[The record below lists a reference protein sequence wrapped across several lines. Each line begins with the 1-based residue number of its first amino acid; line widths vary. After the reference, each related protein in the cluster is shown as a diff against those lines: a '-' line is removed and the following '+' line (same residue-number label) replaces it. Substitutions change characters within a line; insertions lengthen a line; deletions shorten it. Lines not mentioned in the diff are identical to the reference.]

1 MILCRECG
9 NSAPSRDGFC
19 SSCGALLDWSGERV
33 ETQVLPTV
41 QAAPTGQSAP
51 PIPATAAAGTGQ
63 AEAPGGAFH
72 GGTGQIGI
80 GQGGIGQG
88 GVPQGWT
95 PAQADPR
102 GAAFQNA
109 AAQNSAAQNSAAQ
122 GWIPAAEARRSDPV
136 PVQSEPAYDGPFCQA
151 CGVRNP
157 RERRFCRSCGA
168 MLQLPA
174 LPAQARRGW
183 WRRLIDRLTGRRR
196 EFAAGERPTG
206 FRDHHGSGS
215 GHTGKG
221 RLRLPRHIKLGRLA
235 PILIIAGLAGIGLG
249 PARTWVTNEVNTL
262 LGKAK
267 ARVNEHYVNVTPVG
281 ASAVSQKDHGA
292 ALAIDGLN
300 NTYWASSQ
308 HPDGV
313 GEALTITFSAPVDI
327 DQIGILSGADA
338 QNFRAFARPHD
349 LVVTAAGAAPETLA
363 FDDSADF
370 QNRGVTLRKVTSV
383 TITVKDAYAG
393 QKQHDLAIRDLE
405 FFVKS
410 S

>member
-41 QAAPTGQSAP
+41 QTAPTGRTGP
-51 PIPATAAAGTGQ
+51 PVTAAATAGAGPVEQQGAAAQ
-63 AEAPGGAFH
+63 ANVAQGNTAPGNMAH
-72 GGTGQIGI
+72 GNTAQRSG
-80 GQGGIGQG
+80 
-88 GVPQGWT
+88 PQGWT
-95 PAQADPR
+95 PAASQ
-102 GAAFQNA
+102 GAAVNNA
-109 AAQNSAAQNSAAQ
+109 AAQ
-122 GWIPAAEARRSDPV
+122 GWIPAAEARRADPV
-136 PVQSEPAYDGPFCQA
+136 PVQSEPDYDGPYCQA

-157 RERRFCRSCGA
+157 QERRFCRSCGA

-174 LPAQARRGW
+174 LAAPARRGW
-183 WRRLIDRLTGRRR
+183 WRRLIDRITGRRR
-196 EFAAGERPTG
+196 EFAAGQRPSG
-206 FRDHHGSGS
+206 FRDHQGGGSTQS
-215 GHTGKG
+215 GKR
-221 RLRLPRHIKLGRLA
+221 RLRLPRHIKLGKLA
-235 PILIIAGLAGIGLG
+235 PILIIAGLAGVGLG
-249 PARTWVTNEVNTL
+249 PARTWVTNEVNSL

-267 ARVNEHYVNVTPVG
+267 ARVNQHYVNVTPVG
-281 ASAVSQKDHGA
+281 ATALSQKDHGA

-300 NTYWASSQ
+300 NTYWASAQ

-313 GEALTITFSAPVDI
+313 GETLTITFASPVDI

-349 LVVTAAGAAPETLA
+349 LVVTAAGGSPETLS

-370 QNRGVTLRKVTSV
+370 QSRGATLRQVTTV
-383 TITVKDAYAG
+383 TITVKDAYPG

-405 FFVKS
+405 FFVKQG
-410 S
+410 

>member
-41 QAAPTGQSAP
+41 QGAPTGQTVP
-51 PIPATAAAGTGQ
+51 PIPATATAGVSQVEPQ
-63 AEAPGGAFH
+63 AGVFQGGIAQ
-72 GGTGQIGI
+72 GGTGQGGV

-88 GVPQGWT
+88 AVAPGWT
-95 PAQADPR
+95 PAV
-102 GAAFQNA
+102 
-109 AAQNSAAQNSAAQ
+109 
-122 GWIPAAEARRSDPV
+122 EARRADPV
-136 PVQSEPAYDGPFCQA
+136 PVQSEPEYSGPFCQA

-157 RERRFCRSCGA
+157 EDRRFCRSCGA
-168 MLQLPA
+168 MLQLPTLA
-174 LPAQARRGW
+174 AQARRGW

-196 EFAAGERPTG
+196 EFTAGERPTG
-206 FRDHHGSGS
+206 FRDHHGAGS
-215 GHTGKG
+215 GQPGK
-221 RLRLPRHIKLGRLA
+221 RRVRLPRHLKLGRLA
-235 PILIIAGLAGIGLG
+235 PILLIAGLAGIGLG

-267 ARVNEHYVNVTPVG
+267 ARVNQHYVNVTPVG

-300 NTYWASSQ
+300 NTYWATSK
-308 HPDGV
+308 HPDGT
-313 GEALTITFSAPVDI
+313 GEAVTITFSAPVDI

-338 QNFRAFARPHD
+338 QNFRAFARPHE
-349 LVVTAAGAAPETLA
+349 LVVTAAGASPETLT

-370 QNRGVTLRKVTSV
+370 QSRGATLRKVTTV

>member
-41 QAAPTGQSAP
+41 QTAPTGRTVP
-51 PIPATAAAGTGQ
+51 PVTATAATSAGPVEQ
-63 AEAPGGAFH
+63 QGAAAQ
-72 GGTGQIGI
+72 GNVPQGI
-80 GQGGIGQG
+80 AA
-88 GVPQGWT
+88 QGWT
-95 PAQADPR
+95 PAASQ
-102 GAAFQNA
+102 GAAPYGTGPGSAAPNYA
-109 AAQNSAAQNSAAQ
+109 AADNAAAQ
-122 GWIPAAEARRSDPV
+122 GWIPTAEARRADPV
-136 PVQSEPAYDGPFCQA
+136 PIQSEPEYNGPYCQV

-157 RERRFCRSCGA
+157 QDRSFCRSCGA

-174 LPAQARRGW
+174 HAAQERRGW
-183 WRRLIDRLTGRRR
+183 WRRLIDRITGRRR
-196 EFAAGERPTG
+196 EFAAGQRPSG
-206 FRDHHGSGS
+206 FRDHHGGGS
-215 GHTGKG
+215 GLSGKR

-249 PARTWVTNEVNTL
+249 PARTWATNEVNTL

-267 ARVNEHYVNVTPVG
+267 ARVNQHYVNVTPVG
-281 ASAVSQKDHGA
+281 AAAVSQKDHGA

-308 HPDGV
+308 HPDGT
-313 GEALTITFSAPVDI
+313 GETLTITFAAPVDI

-349 LVVTAAGAAPETLA
+349 LVVTAAGASPETLS

-370 QNRGVTLRKVTSV
+370 QSRGATLRQVTTV
-383 TITVKDAYAG
+383 TITVKDAYPG

-405 FFVKS
+405 FFVKQG
-410 S
+410 

>member
-41 QAAPTGQSAP
+41 QGAPTGQTAP
-51 PIPATAAAGTGQ
+51 SIPATAAAAAGVGQ
-63 AEAPGGAFH
+63 AEPQGGAFQ
-72 GGTGQIGI
+72 GGVGQGGI

-88 GVPQGWT
+88 AVAPGWT
-95 PAQADPR
+95 PAV
-102 GAAFQNA
+102 
-109 AAQNSAAQNSAAQ
+109 
-122 GWIPAAEARRSDPV
+122 EARRADPV
-136 PVQSEPAYDGPFCQA
+136 PVQSEPEYSGPFCQA

-157 RERRFCRSCGA
+157 QDRRFCRSCGA
-168 MLQLPA
+168 MLQLPTLA
-174 LPAQARRGW
+174 AQARRGW

-196 EFAAGERPTG
+196 EFTAGERPAG
-206 FRDHHGSGS
+206 FRDHHGASSGQP
-215 GHTGKG
+215 GKR
-221 RLRLPRHIKLGRLA
+221 RLRLPRHIKLGRIA
-235 PILIIAGLAGIGLG
+235 PILLVAGLAGVGLG
-249 PARTWVTNEVNTL
+249 PARMWVTSEINTL

-267 ARVNEHYVNVTPVG
+267 ARVNQHYVNVTPVG

-300 NTYWASSQ
+300 NTYWATSK

-313 GEALTITFSAPVDI
+313 GEAVTITFSAPVDI

-349 LVVTAAGAAPETLA
+349 LVVTAAGASPETLT

-370 QNRGVTLRKVTSV
+370 QSRGATLRKVTTV

-393 QKQHDLAIRDLE
+393 QKEHDLAIRDLE

>member
-41 QAAPTGQSAP
+41 QTAPTGQTVP
-51 PIPATAAAGTGQ
+51 PIPATAAAGAGAAQ
-63 AEAPGGAFH
+63 AEPQGSPYQAGAYQGGIA
-72 GGTGQIGI
+72 
-80 GQGGIGQG
+80 QGGIGQG
-88 GVPQGWT
+88 GGAQGWT
-95 PAQADPR
+95 
-102 GAAFQNA
+102 
-109 AAQNSAAQNSAAQ
+109 
-122 GWIPAAEARRSDPV
+122 PAAEARRADPV
-136 PVQSEPAYDGPFCQA
+136 PVQSEPDYDGPYCQA

-157 RERRFCRSCGA
+157 QERRFCRSCGA

-174 LPAQARRGW
+174 LAAQQRRGW
-183 WRRLIDRLTGRRR
+183 WRRLIDRITGRRR
-196 EFAAGERPTG
+196 EFAAGQRPSG
-206 FRDHHGSGS
+206 FRDHQGGGSGPS
-215 GHTGKG
+215 GKR
-221 RLRLPRHIKLGRLA
+221 RLRLPRHIKLGKLA

-249 PARTWVTNEVNTL
+249 PARTWVTNEVNSL

-267 ARVNEHYVNVTPVG
+267 ARVNQHYANVTPVG
-281 ASAVSQKDHGA
+281 AAALSQKDHGA

-313 GEALTITFSAPVDI
+313 GETLTVTFATPVDI

-349 LVVTAAGAAPETLA
+349 LVVTAAGGSPETLS

-370 QNRGVTLRKVTSV
+370 QSRGATLRHVTSV
-383 TITVKDAYAG
+383 TITVKDAYPG

-405 FFVKS
+405 FFVKQG
-410 S
+410 

>member
-41 QAAPTGQSAP
+41 QGAPTGQTVP
-51 PIPATAAAGTGQ
+51 PIPATATAGVSQVEPQ
-63 AEAPGGAFH
+63 AGVFQGGIAQ
-72 GGTGQIGI
+72 GGT

-88 GVPQGWT
+88 AVAPGWT
-95 PAQADPR
+95 PAV
-102 GAAFQNA
+102 
-109 AAQNSAAQNSAAQ
+109 
-122 GWIPAAEARRSDPV
+122 EARRADPV
-136 PVQSEPAYDGPFCQA
+136 PVQSEPEYNGPFCQA

-157 RERRFCRSCGA
+157 QDRRFCRSCGA
-168 MLQLPA
+168 MLQLPTLA
-174 LPAQARRGW
+174 AQARRGW

-206 FRDHHGSGS
+206 FRDHHGASSGQP
-215 GHTGKG
+215 GK
-221 RLRLPRHIKLGRLA
+221 RRVRLPRHLKLGRLA
-235 PILIIAGLAGIGLG
+235 PILVIAGLAGIGLG

-267 ARVNEHYVNVTPVG
+267 ARVNQHYVNVTPVG

-300 NTYWASSQ
+300 NTYWATSK
-308 HPDGV
+308 HPDGT
-313 GEALTITFSAPVDI
+313 GEAVTITFSAPVDI

-338 QNFRAFARPHD
+338 QNFRAFARPHE
-349 LVVTAAGAAPETLA
+349 LVVTAAGASPETLT

-370 QNRGVTLRKVTSV
+370 QSRGATLRKVTTV

>member
-41 QAAPTGQSAP
+41 QGAPTGQTAP
-51 PIPATAAAGTGQ
+51 SIPATAAAGVGQ
-63 AEAPGGAFH
+63 AEPQGGVFQ
-72 GGTGQIGI
+72 GGI

-88 GVPQGWT
+88 GVGQGGVAPGWT
-95 PAQADPR
+95 PA
-102 GAAFQNA
+102 G
-109 AAQNSAAQNSAAQ
+109 
-122 GWIPAAEARRSDPV
+122 EARRADPV
-136 PVQSEPAYDGPFCQA
+136 PVQSEPEYSGPFCQA

-157 RERRFCRSCGA
+157 QDRRFCRSCGA
-168 MLQLPA
+168 MLQLPTLA
-174 LPAQARRGW
+174 PQARRGW

-196 EFAAGERPTG
+196 EFTAGERPAG
-206 FRDHHGSGS
+206 FRDHHGASSGR
-215 GHTGKG
+215 TGKR

-235 PILIIAGLAGIGLG
+235 PILLIAGLAGIGLG

-267 ARVNEHYVNVTPVG
+267 ARVNQHYANVTPVG
-281 ASAVSQKDHGA
+281 ASAISQQAHGA
-292 ALAIDGLN
+292 ALAIDGLD
-300 NTYWASSQ
+300 NTYWATSK

-313 GEALTITFSAPVDI
+313 GEAVTITFSAPVDI

-349 LVVTAAGAAPETLA
+349 LVVTAAGAAPETLT

-370 QNRGVTLRKVTSV
+370 QSRGATLRKVTTV

>member
-41 QAAPTGQSAP
+41 QGAPTGQTVP
-51 PIPATAAAGTGQ
+51 PIPATAGAGPGPG
-63 AEAPGGAFH
+63 EAPGGMFQ
-72 GGTGQIGI
+72 GGI
-80 GQGGIGQG
+80 GQGGIGQA

-102 GAAFQNA
+102 GAVPQNTAPQNA
-109 AAQNSAAQNSAAQ
+109 VPQ
-122 GWIPAAEARRSDPV
+122 GWTPAVEARRADPV
-136 PVQSEPAYDGPFCQA
+136 PVQSEPEYSGPFCQA

-157 RERRFCRSCGA
+157 QDRRFCRSCGA
-168 MLQLPA
+168 MLQLPTLA
-174 LPAQARRGW
+174 GQARRGW

-196 EFAAGERPTG
+196 EFSAGERPSG
-206 FRDHHGSGS
+206 FRDHHGAGSGS
-215 GHTGKG
+215 SGKR

-235 PILIIAGLAGIGLG
+235 PLLLIAGLAGVGLG
-249 PARTWVTNEVNTL
+249 PARTWVTNEVNVL

-267 ARVNEHYVNVTPVG
+267 ARVNQHYVNVTPVG

-300 NTYWASSQ
+300 NTYWATSK

-313 GEALTITFSAPVDI
+313 GEAVTITFSTPVDI

-349 LVVTAAGAAPETLA
+349 LVVTAAGAAPETLS

-370 QNRGVTLRKVTSV
+370 QSRGATLRKVTTV
-383 TITVKDAYAG
+383 TIIVKNAYAG

-405 FFVKS
+405 FFVKTS
-410 S
+410 

>member
-33 ETQVLPTV
+33 ETKVLPTV
-41 QAAPTGQSAP
+41 QAASAG
-51 PIPATAAAGTGQ
+51 PAGSLESQ
-63 AEAPGGAFH
+63 GA
-72 GGTGQIGI
+72 
-80 GQGGIGQG
+80 
-88 GVPQGWT
+88 V
-95 PAQADPR
+95 A
-102 GAAFQNA
+102 
-109 AAQNSAAQNSAAQ
+109 S
-122 GWIPAAEARRSDPV
+122 GWIPAAEARRADPV
-136 PVQSEPAYDGPFCQA
+136 PVASEPEYSGPYCQS

-157 RERRFCRSCGA
+157 EDRQFCRACGA

-174 LPAQARRGW
+174 FAPQARRGW

-196 EFAAGERPTG
+196 QYSAGERPSG
-206 FRDHHGSGS
+206 FRDHHGASS
-215 GHTGKG
+215 GHHKRG
-221 RLRLPRHIKLGRLA
+221 LRLPRHIKLGKLA
-235 PILIIAGLAGIGLG
+235 PLLIIAGLAGIGLG
-249 PARTWVTNEVNTL
+249 PARTWATNEFNTL

-267 ARVNEHYVNVTPVG
+267 AKVNQHYANVTPVG
-281 ASAVSQKDHGA
+281 AAGASEKDHAA

-300 NTYWASSQ
+300 TTYWATSQ

-313 GEALTITFSAPVDI
+313 GEAVTITFSAPVDI

-338 QNFRAFARPHD
+338 QNFRAFARPRD
-349 LVVTAAGAAPETLA
+349 LVVTAAGAQPVTLS

-370 QNRGVTLRKVTSV
+370 QNRAATLRHVTSV
-383 TITVKDAYAG
+383 TITVKDAYPG
-393 QKQHDLAIRDLE
+393 QKEHDLAVRDLE

>member
-41 QAAPTGQSAP
+41 QGAPSGQTVP
-51 PIPATAAAGTGQ
+51 PIPATAGAGAGPVEAQGWVPATAAAGG
-63 AEAPGGAFH
+63 AGPGPGP
-72 GGTGQIGI
+72 GP
-80 GQGGIGQG
+80 
-88 GVPQGWT
+88 VE
-95 PAQADPR
+95 
-102 GAAFQNA
+102 
-109 AAQNSAAQNSAAQ
+109 AQ
-122 GWIPAAEARRSDPV
+122 GWIPSAEARRADPV
-136 PVQSEPAYDGPFCQA
+136 PVQSEPEYDGPFCQA

-157 RERRFCRSCGA
+157 QDRRFCRSCGA
-168 MLQLPA
+168 TLQLPSLA
-174 LPAQARRGW
+174 AQSRRGW
-183 WRRLIDRLTGRRR
+183 WRRLLDRLTGRR
-196 EFAAGERPTG
+196 EFSAGERPSG

-215 GHTGKG
+215 GSTGKR

-235 PILIIAGLAGIGLG
+235 PILLIAGLAGVGLG
-249 PARTWVTNEVNTL
+249 PARTWVTNEVNVL

-281 ASAVSQKDHGA
+281 ATAPSEKDHGA

-300 NTYWASSQ
+300 NTYWATTK
-308 HPDGV
+308 HPDGT

-338 QNFRAFARPHD
+338 QSFRAFARPHD
-349 LVVTAAGAAPETLA
+349 LVVTATGASPATLT

-370 QNRGVTLRKVTSV
+370 QSRSVTLRKVTTV

-405 FFVKS
+405 FFVKAS
-410 S
+410 

>member
-41 QAAPTGQSAP
+41 QGAPTGQTVP
-51 PIPATAAAGTGQ
+51 PIPATATAGVSQVEPQ
-63 AEAPGGAFH
+63 AGVFQGGIAQ
-72 GGTGQIGI
+72 GGTGQGGV

-88 GVPQGWT
+88 AVAPGWT
-95 PAQADPR
+95 PAV
-102 GAAFQNA
+102 
-109 AAQNSAAQNSAAQ
+109 
-122 GWIPAAEARRSDPV
+122 EARRADPV
-136 PVQSEPAYDGPFCQA
+136 PVQSEPEYSGPFCQA

-157 RERRFCRSCGA
+157 EDRRFCRSCGA
-168 MLQLPA
+168 MLQLPTLA
-174 LPAQARRGW
+174 AQARRGW

-196 EFAAGERPTG
+196 EFTAGERPTG
-206 FRDHHGSGS
+206 FRDHHGAGS
-215 GHTGKG
+215 GQPGK
-221 RLRLPRHIKLGRLA
+221 RRVRLPRHLKLGRLA
-235 PILIIAGLAGIGLG
+235 PILLIAGLAGIGLG

-267 ARVNEHYVNVTPVG
+267 ARVNQHYVNVTPVG

-300 NTYWASSQ
+300 NTYWATSK
-308 HPDGV
+308 HPDGT
-313 GEALTITFSAPVDI
+313 GEAVTITFSAPVDI

-338 QNFRAFARPHD
+338 QNFRAFARPHE
-349 LVVTAAGAAPETLA
+349 LVVTAAGASPETLT

-370 QNRGVTLRKVTSV
+370 QSRGATLRKVTTV
-383 TITVKDAYAG
+383 TITIKDAYAG